1 MNVGKTRRA
10 YHSNLNLPKA
20 FTQYDIMQSGFG
32 KSVSMEGLN
41 RNHTTLDSG
50 RRKKKFF
57 KKIPKAESKEA
68 LPLCLPRLEPEVDLD
83 LDVEARD
90 VSATTRLAS
99 QMDSNPRGTAEPDV
113 RTEHESDSDESDY
126 LNNYEDDTETAH
138 RKLDQIGKFEMEHNW
153 LLHEGFEREKETF
166 INKSRKINIPIP
178 DENPVTTVNSRL
190 DEVHSMVKPKADIG
204 ILIQNMSPEQ
214 QEKIK
219 NIAETDITD
228 IRKRFRKSWKNDD
241 KLRHAL
247 LMVKIMNRAYLP
259 RRKYFKEEKPV
270 AGIALRRLKAQD
282 QANQVE
288 VPLRSSLAF
297 EMELAL
303 STHPAYRTEE
313 DLAKVIWVLRA
324 TKAFN
329 HLFPVEKEK
338 DLAKVVAYEK
348 YDPNRIIAY
357 QGRKPERFYYV
368 LTGKVRKVR
377 EYGLTTGKVTRT
389 EGLINK
395 GTTTDLEE
403 LEEQWLREHHLVTQ
417 GNVEVLILHRSDL
430 MRLQNKLEGPPIDYL
445 RTLQLFFEFPVE
457 VFLTNT
463 DAIELKYYGQDIVI
477 SDDTNR
483 TPWIHVVKSGR
494 VRVVRMQSVVDVQNE
509 SKFAYQKTEELGFGR
524 SFSHADAML
533 GSLFSQRKAKAERGP
548 DQVSFPEMPDFLR
561 SPLGHTLGIDLKSL
575 SKFSARSTQFS
586 EGIGLLSNLTKRHKV
601 TAPGDNKPDDKGETP
616 KDKDLKEIKPEVK
629 DTKIETIQPL
639 SEGPTKAKNIK
650 RKAKLIKTPII
661 AEPKTDDPK
670 SGRGSRADIAPEH
683 YVIEEE
689 TPREMASTSDRS
701 SSNGTVSFPPINA
714 LPSARSCGEKSSTS
728 EFRPHGTFLT
738 REKTEADTA
747 VSAKI
752 RRQKRK
758 ENMPCLPKL
767 RPAKLQLDILTA
779 GDIFLQQLDSTNNG
793 KKGLDA
799 VARKFSSMYR
809 DPFGEG
815 LEHLD
820 PPIASEPKGVS
831 LISDGAEIIRISKRF
846 FLQHAQNNTM
856 LRVETMQR
864 DYMSVEEASKI
875 LYTNETWNQY
885 KDILMKRKVDAL
897 IRRD

>member
-20 FTQYDIMQSGFG
+20 FTQYDLVQSGFG
-32 KSVSMEGLN
+32 KSMSMERLN

-50 RRKKKFF
+50 RRKKKFS
-57 KKIPKAESKEA
+57 KLQDTESKET
-68 LPLCLPRLEPEVDLD
+68 LSLCLPRLEPEVDLD

-99 QMDSNPRGTAEPDV
+99 QMDSNPRGTVEPDV

-126 LNNYEDDTETAH
+126 LNNYDDDTETAH
-138 RKLDQIGKFEMEHNW
+138 KKLDQIGKFEMEHNW
-153 LLHEGFEREKETF
+153 LLHEGLEREKEMF
-166 INKSRKINIPIP
+166 VNKSRKINIAIP
-178 DENPVTTVNSRL
+178 DEDPTITVDNRI
-190 DEVHSMVKPKADIG
+190 DEVNSMVKPKADIG
-204 ILIQNMSPEQ
+204 VLIQTMNPEQ

-219 NIAETDITD
+219 NIAETGVAD
-228 IRKRFRKSWKNDD
+228 IRKRFRKGWKNKDR
-241 KLRHAL
+241 LHHAL
-247 LMVKIMNRAYLP
+247 LMVKILNRAYLP

-282 QANQVE
+282 QSQQID

-297 EMELAL
+297 DMELAL
-303 STHPAYRTEE
+303 TTNPAYRTED

-338 DLAKVVAYEK
+338 DLARVVGYEK
-348 YDPNRIIAY
+348 YEPNRIIAY
-357 QGRKPERFYYV
+357 QGRKPERFYYIM
-368 LTGKVRKVR
+368 TGKVRMVR
-377 EYGLTTGKVTRT
+377 EYGLSTGKVTRT

-403 LEEQWLREHHLVTQ
+403 LEEQWSREHHLVTQ
-417 GNVEVLILHRSDL
+417 GNVELLILHRSDL

-445 RTLQLFFEFPVE
+445 RTLQLFYEFPVE

-463 DAIELKYYGQDIVI
+463 DAIELKYYGQDVVI

-494 VRVVRMQSVVDVQNE
+494 VRVVRMQAVIDVQNE
-509 SKFAYQKTEELGFGR
+509 SKFASQKTEELGFGR

-533 GSLFSQRKAKAERGP
+533 GSLFSQRKAKAERGG
-548 DQVSFPEMPDFLR
+548 DQVSFPE
-561 SPLGHTLGIDLKSL
+561 
-575 SKFSARSTQFS
+575 
-586 EGIGLLSNLTKRHKV
+586 LTKRHKA
-601 TAPGDNKPDDKGETP
+601 TTQADSKLENKSDSSREKDRETT
-616 KDKDLKEIKPEVK
+616 KESKTESK
-629 DTKIETIQPL
+629 DTKTEMIPSVT
-639 SEGPTKAKNIK
+639 EGPTKAKNIK

-670 SGRGSRADIAPEH
+670 SGRGSRADLAPEH

-689 TPREMASTSDRS
+689 TPRDMASISARS

-714 LPSARSCGEKSSTS
+714 LPSARSYGEKSTAS

-738 REKTEADTA
+738 REKTEAESA
-747 VSAKI
+747 VSAKL
-752 RRQKRK
+752 RQPKRK
-758 ENMPCLPKL
+758 EHVPCLPKL
-767 RPAKLQLDILTA
+767 RSAKLQLDILTA
-779 GDIFLQQLDSTNNG
+779 GDIFLQHLDSTNNG
-793 KKGLDA
+793 LK
-799 VARKFSSMYR
+799 
-809 DPFGEG
+809 G

-864 DYMSVEEASKI
+864 DYMSVDEARKI
-875 LYTNETWNQY
+875 IYTNETWNQY
-885 KDILMKRKVDAL
+885 KDILMKRKIDSLV
-897 IRRD
+897 RRE

>member
-1 MNVGKTRRA
+1 MNVGKTRRV

-20 FTQYDIMQSGFG
+20 FTQYDLMQSGFG
-32 KSVSMEGLN
+32 KSMSMEGLN
-41 RNHTTLDSG
+41 RNHTTLVDSS
-50 RRKKKFF
+50 RRKKMS
-57 KKIPKAESKEA
+57 KIQKNESKET

-99 QMDSNPRGTAEPDV
+99 QMDSNPRGTTEPEV

-126 LNNYEDDTETAH
+126 LNDYRDDTETAH
-138 RKLDQIGKFEMEHNW
+138 KRLEQIGVFEMEHNW
-153 LLHEGFEREKETF
+153 LLHEGFEREKELFVT
-166 INKSRKINIPIP
+166 KSRKINIALP
-178 DENPVTTVNSRL
+178 DENPITTVNSRIE
-190 DEVHSMVKPKADIG
+190 EVNSMVKPKADIG
-204 ILIQNMSPEQ
+204 MLLKNMNPEQ
-214 QEKIK
+214 QEKIRI
-219 NIAETDITD
+219 IAETDIGD
-228 IRKRFRKSWKNDD
+228 IRKRFRKSWKNED
-241 KLRHAL
+241 KLHHAL
-247 LMVKIMNRAYLP
+247 LMIKIMNKAHLP

-270 AGIALRRLKAQD
+270 AGMALRRLKAQD
-282 QANQVE
+282 QSEQVE
-288 VPLRSSLAF
+288 TPQRSSLAF
-297 EMELAL
+297 DMELAL
-303 STHPAYRTEE
+303 ITHPAYRTEE
-313 DLAKVIWVLRA
+313 DLAKVMWVLRA

-338 DLAKVVAYEK
+338 DLARVVGYEK
-348 YDPNRIIAY
+348 YDPNRIMAY
-357 QGRKPERFYYV
+357 QGKKPERFYYI

-377 EYGLTTGKVTRT
+377 EYSLSEGKVTRT

-430 MRLQNKLEGPPIDYL
+430 MRLQNKLEGPPIEYL
-445 RTLQLFFEFPVE
+445 RTLQLFYEFPVE

-463 DAIELKYYGQDIVI
+463 DAIELKYYGQDAVI
-477 SDDTNR
+477 SHDTNR

-494 VRVVRMQSVVDVQNE
+494 VRVVRMQTVIDVQNE
-509 SKFAYQKTEELGFGR
+509 SKFANQKTEELGFGR
-524 SFSHADAML
+524 TFSHADAML
-533 GSLFSQRKAKAERGP
+533 GSLFSQRKAKAERGA
-548 DQVSFPEMPDFLR
+548 DQISFPEMPDFLR
-561 SPLGHTLGIDLKSL
+561 SPLGHTLGVDLKSL

-586 EGIGLLSNLTKRHKV
+586 EGIGLLSNLTKRHK
-601 TAPGDNKPDDKGETP
+601 TSAQTDNKGDNKSDSS
-616 KDKDLKEIKPEVK
+616 KDKDSVK
-629 DTKIETIQPL
+629 DIKETRAETVQPVP
-639 SEGPTKAKNIK
+639 EGPSKAKSIR

-689 TPREMASTSDRS
+689 TPRDMTCVSARS

-714 LPSARSCGEKSSTS
+714 LPSARSYGEKSATS

-738 REKTEADTA
+738 REKTEAESA

-752 RRQKRK
+752 RRKKWK
-758 ENMPCLPKL
+758 EHAPCLPKL
-767 RPAKLQLDILTA
+767 RSTKLQLDILTA
-779 GDIFLQQLDSTNNG
+779 GDIF
-793 KKGLDA
+793 GLDA
-799 VARKFSSMYR
+799 VSRKFSSLYR

-875 LYTNETWNQY
+875 IYTNETWNQY
-885 KDILMKRKVDAL
+885 KDILMRRKVESL
-897 IRRD
+897 LRRD

>member
-204 ILIQNMSPEQ
+204 ILIQNMSSEQ

-219 NIAETDITD
+219 NIAETDIAD

-395 GTTTDLEE
+395 GTSTDLEE

-779 GDIFLQQLDSTNNG
+779 GDIF
-793 KKGLDA
+793 
-799 VARKFSSMYR
+799 
-809 DPFGEG
+809 G

>member
-20 FTQYDIMQSGFG
+20 FTQYDLMQSG
-32 KSVSMEGLN
+32 KSMSMEGLN
-41 RNHTTLDSG
+41 RNHTTLIDSS
-50 RRKKKFF
+50 RRKKMS
-57 KKIPKAESKEA
+57 KIQKTESKET

-99 QMDSNPRGTAEPDV
+99 QMDSNPRGTTEPEV

-126 LNNYEDDTETAH
+126 LNDYRDDTETAH
-138 RKLDQIGKFEMEHNW
+138 KKLEQIGVFEMEHNW
-153 LLHEGFEREKETF
+153 LLHEGFEREKELFVT
-166 INKSRKINIPIP
+166 KSRKINIALP
-178 DENPVTTVNSRL
+178 DENPITTVNSRIE
-190 DEVHSMVKPKADIG
+190 EVNSMVKPKADIG
-204 ILIQNMSPEQ
+204 MLLKNMNPEQ
-214 QEKIK
+214 QEKIRI
-219 NIAETDITD
+219 IAETDVGD
-228 IRKRFRKSWKNDD
+228 IRKRFRKSWKNED
-241 KLRHAL
+241 KLHHAL
-247 LMVKIMNRAYLP
+247 LMIQIMNKAHLP

-270 AGIALRRLKAQD
+270 AGMALRRLKAQD
-282 QANQVE
+282 QSEQVE
-288 VPLRSSLAF
+288 APQRSSLAF
-297 EMELAL
+297 DMELAL
-303 STHPAYRTEE
+303 VTHPAYRTEE
-313 DLAKVIWVLRA
+313 DLAKVMWVLRA

-338 DLAKVVAYEK
+338 DLARVVGYEK
-348 YDPNRIIAY
+348 YDSNRIMAY
-357 QGRKPERFYYV
+357 QGKKPERFYYI

-377 EYGLTTGKVTRT
+377 EYSLSEGKVTRT

-403 LEEQWLREHHLVTQ
+403 LEEQWSREHHLVTQ

-430 MRLQNKLEGPPIDYL
+430 MRLQNKLEGPPIEYL
-445 RTLQLFFEFPVE
+445 RTLQLFYEFPVE

-463 DAIELKYYGQDIVI
+463 DAIELKYYGQDAVI
-477 SDDTNR
+477 SHDTNR

-494 VRVVRMQSVVDVQNE
+494 VRVVRMQTVIDVQNE
-509 SKFAYQKTEELGFGR
+509 SKFANQKTEELGLGR
-524 SFSHADAML
+524 TFSHADAML
-533 GSLFSQRKAKAERGP
+533 GSLFSQRKAKAERGA
-548 DQVSFPEMPDFLR
+548 DQISFPE
-561 SPLGHTLGIDLKSL
+561 
-575 SKFSARSTQFS
+575 
-586 EGIGLLSNLTKRHKV
+586 LTKRHK
-601 TAPGDNKPDDKGETP
+601 TSAQTDNKADNKSESS
-616 KDKDLKEIKPEVK
+616 KDKDSVK
-629 DTKIETIQPL
+629 DSKETKTETVQPVP
-639 SEGPTKAKNIK
+639 EGPSKAKSIK

-689 TPREMASTSDRS
+689 TPRETTCVSDRS

-714 LPSARSCGEKSSTS
+714 LPSARSYGEKSATS

-738 REKTEADTA
+738 REKTEAESA

-752 RRQKRK
+752 RRKKWK
-758 ENMPCLPKL
+758 EHTPCLPKL
-767 RPAKLQLDILTA
+767 RSTKLQLDILTA
-779 GDIFLQQLDSTNNG
+779 GDIF
-793 KKGLDA
+793 
-799 VARKFSSMYR
+799 
-809 DPFGEG
+809 G

-875 LYTNETWNQY
+875 IYTNETWNQY
-885 KDILMKRKVDAL
+885 KDILMRRKVESL
-897 IRRD
+897 LRRD

>member
-20 FTQYDIMQSGFG
+20 FTQYDLVQSGFG
-32 KSVSMEGLN
+32 KSMSMERLN

-50 RRKKKFF
+50 RRKKKFS
-57 KKIPKAESKEA
+57 KLQDTESKET
-68 LPLCLPRLEPEVDLD
+68 LSLCLPRLEPEVDLD

-99 QMDSNPRGTAEPDV
+99 QMDSNPRGTVEPDV

-126 LNNYEDDTETAH
+126 LNNYDDDTETAH
-138 RKLDQIGKFEMEHNW
+138 KKLDQIGKFEMEHNW
-153 LLHEGFEREKETF
+153 LLHEGLEREKEMF
-166 INKSRKINIPIP
+166 VNKSRKINIAIP
-178 DENPVTTVNSRL
+178 DEDPTITVDNRI
-190 DEVHSMVKPKADIG
+190 DEVNSMVKPKADIG
-204 ILIQNMSPEQ
+204 VLIQTMNPEQ

-219 NIAETDITD
+219 NIAETGVAD
-228 IRKRFRKSWKNDD
+228 IRKRFRKGWKNKDR
-241 KLRHAL
+241 LHHAL
-247 LMVKIMNRAYLP
+247 LMVKILNRAYLP

-282 QANQVE
+282 QSQQID

-297 EMELAL
+297 DMELAL
-303 STHPAYRTEE
+303 TTNPAYRTED

-338 DLAKVVAYEK
+338 DLARVVGYEK
-348 YDPNRIIAY
+348 YEPNRIIAY
-357 QGRKPERFYYV
+357 QGRKPERFYYIM
-368 LTGKVRKVR
+368 TGKVRMVR
-377 EYGLTTGKVTRT
+377 EYGLSTGKVTRT

-403 LEEQWLREHHLVTQ
+403 LEEQWSREHHLVTQ
-417 GNVEVLILHRSDL
+417 GNVELLILHRSDL

-445 RTLQLFFEFPVE
+445 RTLQLFYEFPVE

-463 DAIELKYYGQDIVI
+463 DAIELKYYGQDVVI

-494 VRVVRMQSVVDVQNE
+494 VRVVRMQAVIDVQNE
-509 SKFAYQKTEELGFGR
+509 SKFASQKTEELGFGR

-533 GSLFSQRKAKAERGP
+533 GSLFSQRKAKAERGG

-561 SPLGHTLGIDLKSL
+561 SPLGHTLGVDLKSL

-586 EGIGLLSNLTKRHKV
+586 EGIGLLSNLTKRHKA
-601 TAPGDNKPDDKGETP
+601 TTQADSKLENKSDSSREKDRETT
-616 KDKDLKEIKPEVK
+616 KESKTESK
-629 DTKIETIQPL
+629 DTKTEMIPSVT
-639 SEGPTKAKNIK
+639 EGPTKAKNIK

-670 SGRGSRADIAPEH
+670 SGRGSRADLAPEH

-689 TPREMASTSDRS
+689 TPRDMASISARS

-714 LPSARSCGEKSSTS
+714 LPSARSYGEKSTAS

-738 REKTEADTA
+738 REKTEAESA
-747 VSAKI
+747 VSAKL
-752 RRQKRK
+752 RQPKRK
-758 ENMPCLPKL
+758 EHVPCLPKL
-767 RPAKLQLDILTA
+767 RSAKLQLDILTA
-779 GDIFLQQLDSTNNG
+779 GDIFLQHLDSTNNG
-793 KKGLDA
+793 LK
-799 VARKFSSMYR
+799 
-809 DPFGEG
+809 G

-864 DYMSVEEASKI
+864 DYMSVDEARKI
-875 LYTNETWNQY
+875 IYTNETWNQY
-885 KDILMKRKVDAL
+885 KDILMKRKIDSLV
-897 IRRD
+897 RRE

>member
-1 MNVGKTRRA
+1 MNVGKARRA

-20 FTQYDIMQSGFG
+20 FTQYDLVQSGFG

-50 RRKKKFF
+50 RRKSKLL
-57 KKIPKAESKEA
+57 KIPKAESREA

-83 LDVEARD
+83 LDADARD

-99 QMDSNPRGTAEPDV
+99 QLDSNPRGTAEPDV

-126 LNNYEDDTETAH
+126 LNNYDDDTETAH
-138 RKLDQIGKFEMEHNW
+138 KKLDQIGKFEMEHNW
-153 LLHEGFEREKETF
+153 LLHEGFEREKEGF
-166 INKSRKINIPIP
+166 VNKSRKINIPIP
-178 DENPVTTVNSRL
+178 DENPVTTVNSRI
-190 DEVHSMVKPKADIG
+190 DEINSMVKPKADIG
-204 ILIQNMSPEQ
+204 ILIQNMNPEQ
-214 QEKIK
+214 KEKIK
-219 NIAETDITD
+219 KIAETDIED
-228 IRKRFRKSWKNDD
+228 IKKRFRKSWKNED

-247 LMVKIMNRAYLP
+247 LMVKIMNRAHLP

-270 AGIALRRLKAQD
+270 AGMALRRLKAQD
-282 QANQVE
+282 QAEQTD

-297 EMELAL
+297 DMELAL
-303 STHPAYRTEE
+303 TTHPAYRTEE

-329 HLFPVEKEK
+329 HLFPVEKER
-338 DLAKVVAYEK
+338 DLAEVVGYEK

-357 QGRKPERFYYV
+357 QGRKPERFYYIM
-368 LTGKVRKVR
+368 TGKVRKVR
-377 EYGLTTGKVTRT
+377 EYGLSTGKVTRT

-403 LEEQWLREHHLVTQ
+403 LEEQWLREHHLVTH

-463 DAIELKYYGQDIVI
+463 DAIELKYYGQDAVI

-494 VRVVRMQSVVDVQNE
+494 VRVVRMQTVVDVQNE

-533 GSLFSQRKAKAERGP
+533 GSLFSQRKAKAERGA
-548 DQVSFPEMPDFLR
+548 DQVSFPE
-561 SPLGHTLGIDLKSL
+561 
-575 SKFSARSTQFS
+575 
-586 EGIGLLSNLTKRHKV
+586 LTKRHK
-601 TAPGDNKPDDKGETP
+601 TAASADNKADDKSDNS
-616 KDKDLKEIKPEVK
+616 KDKETKESKPEIKV
-629 DTKIETIQPL
+629 ETIQPL
-639 SEGPTKAKNIK
+639 MEGPSKAKNIK

-689 TPREMASTSDRS
+689 TPRDMASASDRS

-714 LPSARSCGEKSSTS
+714 LPSARSCGEKSTAS
-728 EFRPHGTFLT
+728 EFRQHGTFLT
-738 REKTEADTA
+738 REKTEAETA

-758 ENMPCLPKL
+758 EHLPCLPKL

-779 GDIFLQQLDSTNNG
+779 GDIF
-793 KKGLDA
+793 
-799 VARKFSSMYR
+799 
-809 DPFGEG
+809 G

-864 DYMSVEEASKI
+864 EYMSVEEASKI
-875 LYTNETWNQY
+875 IYTNETWNQY

-897 IRRD
+897 LRRD

>member
-219 NIAETDITD
+219 NIAETDIAD

-241 KLRHAL
+241 KLHHAL

-601 TAPGDNKPDDKGETP
+601 TALADNKLDDKGGTP
-616 KDKDLKEIKPEVK
+616 KDKDVKEIKPEVK
-629 DTKIETIQPL
+629 DAKIETIQPL

-793 KKGLDA
+793 KKGL
-799 VARKFSSMYR
+799 
-809 DPFGEG
+809 
-815 LEHLD
+815 EHLD

>member
-20 FTQYDIMQSGFG
+20 FTQYDLMQSG
-32 KSVSMEGLN
+32 KSMSMEGLN
-41 RNHTTLDSG
+41 RNHTTLIDSS
-50 RRKKKFF
+50 RRKKMS
-57 KKIPKAESKEA
+57 KIQKTESKET

-99 QMDSNPRGTAEPDV
+99 QMDSNPRGTTEPEV

-126 LNNYEDDTETAH
+126 LNDYRDDTETAH
-138 RKLDQIGKFEMEHNW
+138 KKLEQIGVFEMEHNW
-153 LLHEGFEREKETF
+153 LLHEGFEREKELFVT
-166 INKSRKINIPIP
+166 KSRKINIALP
-178 DENPVTTVNSRL
+178 DENPITTVNSRIE
-190 DEVHSMVKPKADIG
+190 EVNSMVKPKADIG
-204 ILIQNMSPEQ
+204 MLLKNMNPEQ
-214 QEKIK
+214 QEKIRI
-219 NIAETDITD
+219 IAETDVGD
-228 IRKRFRKSWKNDD
+228 IRKRFRKSWKNED
-241 KLRHAL
+241 KLHHAL
-247 LMVKIMNRAYLP
+247 LMIQIMNKAHLP

-270 AGIALRRLKAQD
+270 AGMALRRLKAQD
-282 QANQVE
+282 QSEQVE
-288 VPLRSSLAF
+288 APQRSSLAF
-297 EMELAL
+297 DMELAL
-303 STHPAYRTEE
+303 VTHPAYRTEE
-313 DLAKVIWVLRA
+313 DLAKVMWVLRA

-338 DLAKVVAYEK
+338 DLARVVGYEK
-348 YDPNRIIAY
+348 YDSNRIMAY
-357 QGRKPERFYYV
+357 QGKKPERFYYI

-377 EYGLTTGKVTRT
+377 EYSLSEGKVTRT

-403 LEEQWLREHHLVTQ
+403 LEEQWSREHHLVTQ

-430 MRLQNKLEGPPIDYL
+430 MRLQNKLEGPPIEYL
-445 RTLQLFFEFPVE
+445 RTLQLFYEFPVE

-463 DAIELKYYGQDIVI
+463 DAIELKYYGQDAVI
-477 SDDTNR
+477 SHDTNR

-494 VRVVRMQSVVDVQNE
+494 VRVVRMQTVIDVQNE
-509 SKFAYQKTEELGFGR
+509 SKFANQKTEELGLGR
-524 SFSHADAML
+524 TFSHADAML
-533 GSLFSQRKAKAERGP
+533 GSLFSQRKAKAERGA
-548 DQVSFPEMPDFLR
+548 DQISFPE
-561 SPLGHTLGIDLKSL
+561 
-575 SKFSARSTQFS
+575 
-586 EGIGLLSNLTKRHKV
+586 LTKRHK
-601 TAPGDNKPDDKGETP
+601 TSAQTDNKADNKSESS
-616 KDKDLKEIKPEVK
+616 KDKDSVK
-629 DTKIETIQPL
+629 DSKETKTETVQPVP
-639 SEGPTKAKNIK
+639 EGPSKAKSIK

-689 TPREMASTSDRS
+689 TPRETTCVSDRS

-714 LPSARSCGEKSSTS
+714 LPSARSYGEKSATS

-738 REKTEADTA
+738 REKTEAESA

-752 RRQKRK
+752 RRKKWK
-758 ENMPCLPKL
+758 EHTPCLPKL
-767 RPAKLQLDILTA
+767 RSTKLQLDILTA

-793 KKGLDA
+793 PK
-799 VARKFSSMYR
+799 
-809 DPFGEG
+809 G

-875 LYTNETWNQY
+875 IYTNETWNQY
-885 KDILMKRKVDAL
+885 KDILMRRKVESL
-897 IRRD
+897 LRRD

>member
-548 DQVSFPEMPDFLR
+548 DQVSFPE
-561 SPLGHTLGIDLKSL
+561 
-575 SKFSARSTQFS
+575 
-586 EGIGLLSNLTKRHKV
+586 LTKRHKV

>member
-779 GDIFLQQLDSTNNG
+779 GDIF
-793 KKGLDA
+793 
-799 VARKFSSMYR
+799 
-809 DPFGEG
+809 G

>member
-1 MNVGKTRRA
+1 MT
-10 YHSNLNLPKA
+10 STTPA
-20 FTQYDIMQSGFG
+20 FRMLRNIQFRHEVLFGQS
-32 KSVSMEGLN
+32 
-41 RNHTTLDSG
+41 
-50 RRKKKFF
+50 
-57 KKIPKAESKEA
+57 
-68 LPLCLPRLEPEVDLD
+68 
-83 LDVEARD
+83 
-90 VSATTRLAS
+90 
-99 QMDSNPRGTAEPDV
+99 
-113 RTEHESDSDESDY
+113 Y
-126 LNNYEDDTETAH
+126 
-138 RKLDQIGKFEMEHNW
+138 
-153 LLHEGFEREKETF
+153 
-166 INKSRKINIPIP
+166 
-178 DENPVTTVNSRL
+178 ENPVTTVNSRL

-204 ILIQNMSPEQ
+204 ILIQNMSSEQ

-219 NIAETDITD
+219 NIAETDIAD

-395 GTTTDLEE
+395 GTSTDLEE

>member
-20 FTQYDIMQSGFG
+20 FTQYDLMQSG
-32 KSVSMEGLN
+32 KSMSMEGLN
-41 RNHTTLDSG
+41 RNHTTLIDSS
-50 RRKKKFF
+50 RRKKMS
-57 KKIPKAESKEA
+57 KIQKTESKET

-99 QMDSNPRGTAEPDV
+99 QMDSNPRGTTEPEV

-126 LNNYEDDTETAH
+126 LNDYRDDTETAH
-138 RKLDQIGKFEMEHNW
+138 KKLEQIGVFEMEHNW
-153 LLHEGFEREKETF
+153 LLHEGFEREKELFVT
-166 INKSRKINIPIP
+166 KSRKINIALP
-178 DENPVTTVNSRL
+178 DENPITTVNSRIE
-190 DEVHSMVKPKADIG
+190 EVNSMVKPKADIG
-204 ILIQNMSPEQ
+204 MLLKNMNPEQ
-214 QEKIK
+214 QEKIRI
-219 NIAETDITD
+219 IAETDVGD
-228 IRKRFRKSWKNDD
+228 IRKRFRKSWKNED
-241 KLRHAL
+241 KLHHAL
-247 LMVKIMNRAYLP
+247 LMIQIMNKAHLP

-270 AGIALRRLKAQD
+270 AGMALRRLKAQD
-282 QANQVE
+282 QSEQVE
-288 VPLRSSLAF
+288 APQRSSLAF
-297 EMELAL
+297 DMELAL
-303 STHPAYRTEE
+303 VTHPAYRTEE
-313 DLAKVIWVLRA
+313 DLAKVMWVLRA

-338 DLAKVVAYEK
+338 DLARVVGYEK
-348 YDPNRIIAY
+348 YDSNRIMAY
-357 QGRKPERFYYV
+357 QGKKPERFYYI

-377 EYGLTTGKVTRT
+377 EYSLSEGKVTRT

-403 LEEQWLREHHLVTQ
+403 LEEQWSREHHLVTQ

-430 MRLQNKLEGPPIDYL
+430 MRLQNKLEGPPIEYL
-445 RTLQLFFEFPVE
+445 RTLQLFYEFPVE

-463 DAIELKYYGQDIVI
+463 DAIELKYYGQDAVI
-477 SDDTNR
+477 SHDTNR

-494 VRVVRMQSVVDVQNE
+494 VRVVRMQTVIDVQNE
-509 SKFAYQKTEELGFGR
+509 SKFANQKTEELGLGR
-524 SFSHADAML
+524 TFSHADAML
-533 GSLFSQRKAKAERGP
+533 GSLFSQRKAKAERGA
-548 DQVSFPEMPDFLR
+548 DQISFPE
-561 SPLGHTLGIDLKSL
+561 
-575 SKFSARSTQFS
+575 
-586 EGIGLLSNLTKRHKV
+586 LTKRHK
-601 TAPGDNKPDDKGETP
+601 TSAQTDNKADNKSESS
-616 KDKDLKEIKPEVK
+616 KDKDSVK
-629 DTKIETIQPL
+629 DSKETKTETVQPVP
-639 SEGPTKAKNIK
+639 EGPSKAKSIK

-689 TPREMASTSDRS
+689 TPRETTCVSDRS

-714 LPSARSCGEKSSTS
+714 LPSARSYGEKSATS

-738 REKTEADTA
+738 REKTEAESA

-752 RRQKRK
+752 RRKKWK
-758 ENMPCLPKL
+758 EHTPCLPKL
-767 RPAKLQLDILTA
+767 RSTKLQLDILTA
-779 GDIFLQQLDSTNNG
+779 GDIF
-793 KKGLDA
+793 GLDA
-799 VARKFSSMYR
+799 VARKFSSLYR

-875 LYTNETWNQY
+875 IYTNETWNQY
-885 KDILMKRKVDAL
+885 KDILMRRKVESL
-897 IRRD
+897 LRRD

>member
-1 MNVGKTRRA
+1 MNVGKARRA

-20 FTQYDIMQSGFG
+20 FTQYDLVQSGFE

-50 RRKKKFF
+50 RRKSKLL
-57 KKIPKAESKEA
+57 KIPKAESREA

-83 LDVEARD
+83 LDADARD

-99 QMDSNPRGTAEPDV
+99 QLDSNPRGTAEPDV

-126 LNNYEDDTETAH
+126 LNNYDDDTETAH
-138 RKLDQIGKFEMEHNW
+138 KKLDQIGKFEMEHNW
-153 LLHEGFEREKETF
+153 LLHEGFEREKE
-166 INKSRKINIPIP
+166 
-178 DENPVTTVNSRL
+178 DENPVTTVNSRI
-190 DEVHSMVKPKADIG
+190 DEINSMVKPKADIG
-204 ILIQNMSPEQ
+204 ILIQNMNPEQ
-214 QEKIK
+214 KEKIK
-219 NIAETDITD
+219 NE
-228 IRKRFRKSWKNDD
+228 D

-247 LMVKIMNRAYLP
+247 LMVKIMNRAHLP

-270 AGIALRRLKAQD
+270 AGMALRRLKAQD
-282 QANQVE
+282 QAEQTD

-297 EMELAL
+297 DMELAL
-303 STHPAYRTEE
+303 TTHPAYRTEE

-329 HLFPVEKEK
+329 HLFPVEKER
-338 DLAKVVAYEK
+338 DLAEVVGYEK

-357 QGRKPERFYYV
+357 QGRKPERFYYIM
-368 LTGKVRKVR
+368 TGKVRKVR
-377 EYGLTTGKVTRT
+377 EYGLSTGKVTRT

-403 LEEQWLREHHLVTQ
+403 LEEQWSREHHLVTH

-445 RTLQLFFEFPVE
+445 RQ
-457 VFLTNT
+457 
-463 DAIELKYYGQDIVI
+463 DAVI

-483 TPWIHVVKSGR
+483 TPWIHVGR
-494 VRVVRMQSVVDVQNE
+494 VRVVRMQTVVDVQNE

-533 GSLFSQRKAKAERGP
+533 GSLFSQRKAKAERGA
-548 DQVSFPEMPDFLR
+548 DQVSFPE
-561 SPLGHTLGIDLKSL
+561 
-575 SKFSARSTQFS
+575 
-586 EGIGLLSNLTKRHKV
+586 LTKRHK
-601 TAPGDNKPDDKGETP
+601 TAASADNKADDKSDNS
-616 KDKDLKEIKPEVK
+616 KDKETKESKPEIKV
-629 DTKIETIQPL
+629 ETIQPL
-639 SEGPTKAKNIK
+639 MEGPSKAKNIK

-689 TPREMASTSDRS
+689 TPRDMASASDRS

-714 LPSARSCGEKSSTS
+714 LPSARSCGEKSTAS
-728 EFRPHGTFLT
+728 EFRQHGTFLT
-738 REKTEADTA
+738 REKTEAETA

-758 ENMPCLPKL
+758 EHLPCLPKL

-779 GDIFLQQLDSTNNG
+779 GDIF
-793 KKGLDA
+793 GLDA
-799 VARKFSSMYR
+799 VSRKFSSMYR

-864 DYMSVEEASKI
+864 EYMSVEEASKI
-875 LYTNETWNQY
+875 IYTNETWNQY

-897 IRRD
+897 LRRD

>member
-20 FTQYDIMQSGFG
+20 FTQYDLVQSGFG
-32 KSVSMEGLN
+32 KSMSMERLN

-50 RRKKKFF
+50 RRKKKFS
-57 KKIPKAESKEA
+57 KLQDTESKET
-68 LPLCLPRLEPEVDLD
+68 LSLCLPRLEPEVDLD

-99 QMDSNPRGTAEPDV
+99 QMDSNPRGTVEPDV

-126 LNNYEDDTETAH
+126 LNNYDDDTETAH
-138 RKLDQIGKFEMEHNW
+138 KKLDQIGKFEMEHNW
-153 LLHEGFEREKETF
+153 LLHEGLEREKEMF
-166 INKSRKINIPIP
+166 VNKSRKINIAIP
-178 DENPVTTVNSRL
+178 DEDPTITVDNRI
-190 DEVHSMVKPKADIG
+190 DEVNSMVKPKADIG
-204 ILIQNMSPEQ
+204 VLIQTMNPEQ

-219 NIAETDITD
+219 NIAETGVAD
-228 IRKRFRKSWKNDD
+228 IRKRFRKGWKNKDR
-241 KLRHAL
+241 LHHAL
-247 LMVKIMNRAYLP
+247 LMVKILNRAYLP

-282 QANQVE
+282 QSQQID

-297 EMELAL
+297 DMELAL
-303 STHPAYRTEE
+303 TTNPAYRTED

-338 DLAKVVAYEK
+338 DLARVVGYEK
-348 YDPNRIIAY
+348 YEPNRIIAY
-357 QGRKPERFYYV
+357 QGRKPERFYYIM
-368 LTGKVRKVR
+368 TGKVRMVR
-377 EYGLTTGKVTRT
+377 EYGLSTGKVTRT

-403 LEEQWLREHHLVTQ
+403 LEEQWSREHHLVTQ
-417 GNVEVLILHRSDL
+417 GNVELLILHRSDL

-445 RTLQLFFEFPVE
+445 RTLQLFYEFPVE

-463 DAIELKYYGQDIVI
+463 DAIELKYYGQDVVI

-494 VRVVRMQSVVDVQNE
+494 VRVVRMQAVIDVQNE
-509 SKFAYQKTEELGFGR
+509 SKFASQKTEELGFGR

-533 GSLFSQRKAKAERGP
+533 GSLFSQRKAKAERGG
-548 DQVSFPEMPDFLR
+548 DQVSFPE
-561 SPLGHTLGIDLKSL
+561 
-575 SKFSARSTQFS
+575 
-586 EGIGLLSNLTKRHKV
+586 LTKRHKA
-601 TAPGDNKPDDKGETP
+601 TTQADSKLENKSDSSREKDRETT
-616 KDKDLKEIKPEVK
+616 KESKTESK
-629 DTKIETIQPL
+629 DTKTEMIPSVT
-639 SEGPTKAKNIK
+639 EGPTKAKNIK

-670 SGRGSRADIAPEH
+670 SGRGSRADLAPEH

-689 TPREMASTSDRS
+689 TPRDMASISARS

-714 LPSARSCGEKSSTS
+714 LPSARSYGEKSTAS

-738 REKTEADTA
+738 REKTEAESA
-747 VSAKI
+747 VSAKL
-752 RRQKRK
+752 RQPKRK
-758 ENMPCLPKL
+758 EHVPCLPKL
-767 RPAKLQLDILTA
+767 RSAKLQLDILTA
-779 GDIFLQQLDSTNNG
+779 GDIF
-793 KKGLDA
+793 
-799 VARKFSSMYR
+799 
-809 DPFGEG
+809 G

-864 DYMSVEEASKI
+864 DYMSVDEARKI
-875 LYTNETWNQY
+875 IYTNETWNQY
-885 KDILMKRKVDAL
+885 KDILMKRKIDSLV
-897 IRRD
+897 RRE

>member
-204 ILIQNMSPEQ
+204 ILIQNMSSEQ

-219 NIAETDITD
+219 NIAETDIAD

-395 GTTTDLEE
+395 GTSTDLEE

-793 KKGLDA
+793 KKGL
-799 VARKFSSMYR
+799 
-809 DPFGEG
+809 
-815 LEHLD
+815 EHLD

>member
-204 ILIQNMSPEQ
+204 ILIQNMSSEQ

-219 NIAETDITD
+219 NIAETDIAD

-395 GTTTDLEE
+395 GTSTDLEE

-779 GDIFLQQLDSTNNG
+779 GDIF
-793 KKGLDA
+793 GLDA

>member
-1 MNVGKTRRA
+1 MT
-10 YHSNLNLPKA
+10 STTPA
-20 FTQYDIMQSGFG
+20 FRMLRNMQYRHEFLFGQS
-32 KSVSMEGLN
+32 
-41 RNHTTLDSG
+41 
-50 RRKKKFF
+50 
-57 KKIPKAESKEA
+57 
-68 LPLCLPRLEPEVDLD
+68 
-83 LDVEARD
+83 
-90 VSATTRLAS
+90 
-99 QMDSNPRGTAEPDV
+99 
-113 RTEHESDSDESDY
+113 Y
-126 LNNYEDDTETAH
+126 
-138 RKLDQIGKFEMEHNW
+138 
-153 LLHEGFEREKETF
+153 
-166 INKSRKINIPIP
+166 
-178 DENPVTTVNSRL
+178 ENPVTTVNSRI
-190 DEVHSMVKPKADIG
+190 DEINSMVKPKADIG
-204 ILIQNMSPEQ
+204 ILIQNMNPEQ
-214 QEKIK
+214 KEKIK
-219 NIAETDITD
+219 KIAETDIDD
-228 IRKRFRKSWKNDD
+228 IKKRFRKSWKNED

-247 LMVKIMNRAYLP
+247 LMVKIMNRAHLP

-270 AGIALRRLKAQD
+270 AGMALRRLKAQD
-282 QANQVE
+282 QAEQTD

-297 EMELAL
+297 DMELAL
-303 STHPAYRTEE
+303 TTHPAYRTEE

-329 HLFPVEKEK
+329 HLFPVEKER
-338 DLAKVVAYEK
+338 DLAEVVGYEK

-357 QGRKPERFYYV
+357 QGRKPERFYYIM
-368 LTGKVRKVR
+368 TGKVRKVR
-377 EYGLTTGKVTRT
+377 EYGLSTGKVTRT

-403 LEEQWLREHHLVTQ
+403 LEEQWSREHHLVTH

-463 DAIELKYYGQDIVI
+463 DAIELKYYGQDAVI

-494 VRVVRMQSVVDVQNE
+494 VRVVRMQTVVDVQNE

-533 GSLFSQRKAKAERGP
+533 GSLFSQRKAKAERGA
-548 DQVSFPEMPDFLR
+548 DQVSFPE
-561 SPLGHTLGIDLKSL
+561 
-575 SKFSARSTQFS
+575 
-586 EGIGLLSNLTKRHKV
+586 LTKRHK
-601 TAPGDNKPDDKGETP
+601 TGASADNKADDKSDNS
-616 KDKDLKEIKPEVK
+616 KDKETKESKPEIKV
-629 DTKIETIQPL
+629 ETIQPL
-639 SEGPTKAKNIK
+639 MEGPTKAKNIK

-689 TPREMASTSDRS
+689 TPRDMASASDRS

-714 LPSARSCGEKSSTS
+714 LPSARSCGEKSTAS
-728 EFRPHGTFLT
+728 EFRQHGTFLT
-738 REKTEADTA
+738 REKTEAETA

-758 ENMPCLPKL
+758 EHLPCLPKL
-767 RPAKLQLDILTA
+767 RPAKLQLDILSA
-779 GDIFLQQLDSTNNG
+779 GDIF
-793 KKGLDA
+793 GLDA
-799 VARKFSSMYR
+799 VSRKFSSMYR

-864 DYMSVEEASKI
+864 EYMSVEEASKI
-875 LYTNETWNQY
+875 IYTNETWNQY

-897 IRRD
+897 LRRD

>member
-1 MNVGKTRRA
+1 MT
-10 YHSNLNLPKA
+10 STTPA
-20 FTQYDIMQSGFG
+20 FRMLRNIQFRHEVLFGQS
-32 KSVSMEGLN
+32 
-41 RNHTTLDSG
+41 
-50 RRKKKFF
+50 
-57 KKIPKAESKEA
+57 
-68 LPLCLPRLEPEVDLD
+68 
-83 LDVEARD
+83 
-90 VSATTRLAS
+90 
-99 QMDSNPRGTAEPDV
+99 
-113 RTEHESDSDESDY
+113 Y
-126 LNNYEDDTETAH
+126 
-138 RKLDQIGKFEMEHNW
+138 
-153 LLHEGFEREKETF
+153 
-166 INKSRKINIPIP
+166 
-178 DENPVTTVNSRL
+178 ENPVTTVNSRL

>member
-204 ILIQNMSPEQ
+204 ILIQNMSSEQ

-219 NIAETDITD
+219 NIAETDIAD

-395 GTTTDLEE
+395 GTSTDLEE

-548 DQVSFPEMPDFLR
+548 DQVSFPE
-561 SPLGHTLGIDLKSL
+561 
-575 SKFSARSTQFS
+575 
-586 EGIGLLSNLTKRHKV
+586 LTKRHKV

>member
-1 MNVGKTRRA
+1 MNVGKARRA

-20 FTQYDIMQSGFG
+20 FTQYDLVQSGFG

-41 RNHTTLDSG
+41 RNHTTIDSG
-50 RRKKKFF
+50 RRKSKLL
-57 KKIPKAESKEA
+57 KIPKAESREA

-83 LDVEARD
+83 LDADARD

-99 QMDSNPRGTAEPDV
+99 QLDSNPRGTAEPDV

-126 LNNYEDDTETAH
+126 LNNYDDDTETAH
-138 RKLDQIGKFEMEHNW
+138 KKLDQIGKFEMEHNW
-153 LLHEGFEREKETF
+153 LLHEGFEREKEDF
-166 INKSRKINIPIP
+166 VNKSRKINIPIP
-178 DENPVTTVNSRL
+178 DENPVTTVNSRI
-190 DEVHSMVKPKADIG
+190 DEINSMVKPKADIG
-204 ILIQNMSPEQ
+204 ILIQNMNPEQ
-214 QEKIK
+214 KEKIK
-219 NIAETDITD
+219 KIAETDIDD
-228 IRKRFRKSWKNDD
+228 IKKRFRKSWKNED

-247 LMVKIMNRAYLP
+247 LMVKIMNRAHLP

-270 AGIALRRLKAQD
+270 AGMALRRLKAQD
-282 QANQVE
+282 QAEQTD

-297 EMELAL
+297 DMELAL
-303 STHPAYRTEE
+303 TTHPAYRTEE

-329 HLFPVEKEK
+329 HLFPVEKER
-338 DLAKVVAYEK
+338 DLAEVVGYEK

-357 QGRKPERFYYV
+357 QGRKPERFYYIM
-368 LTGKVRKVR
+368 TGKVRKVR
-377 EYGLTTGKVTRT
+377 EYGLSTGKVTRT

-403 LEEQWLREHHLVTQ
+403 LEEQWSREHHLVTH

-463 DAIELKYYGQDIVI
+463 DAIELKYYGQDAVI

-494 VRVVRMQSVVDVQNE
+494 VRVVRMQTVVDVQNE

-533 GSLFSQRKAKAERGP
+533 GSLFSQRKAKAERGA

-561 SPLGHTLGIDLKSL
+561 SPLGHTLGIDLNSL

-586 EGIGLLSNLTKRHKV
+586 EGIGLLSNLTKRHKT
-601 TAPGDNKPDDKGETP
+601 TASADNKADDKSDNS
-616 KDKDLKEIKPEVK
+616 KDKETKESKPEIKV
-629 DTKIETIQPL
+629 ETIQPL
-639 SEGPTKAKNIK
+639 MEGPSKAKNIK

-689 TPREMASTSDRS
+689 TPRDMASASDRS

-714 LPSARSCGEKSSTS
+714 LPSARSCGEKSTAS
-728 EFRPHGTFLT
+728 EFRQHGTFLT
-738 REKTEADTA
+738 REKTEAETA

-758 ENMPCLPKL
+758 EHLPCLPKL
-767 RPAKLQLDILTA
+767 RPAKLQLDILSA
-779 GDIFLQQLDSTNNG
+779 GDIF
-793 KKGLDA
+793 
-799 VARKFSSMYR
+799 
-809 DPFGEG
+809 G

-864 DYMSVEEASKI
+864 EYMSVEEASKI
-875 LYTNETWNQY
+875 IYTNETWNQY

-897 IRRD
+897 LRRD

>member
-793 KKGLDA
+793 KKGL
-799 VARKFSSMYR
+799 
-809 DPFGEG
+809 
-815 LEHLD
+815 EHLD

>member
-779 GDIFLQQLDSTNNG
+779 GDIF
-793 KKGLDA
+793 GLDA